1 MSTKKYT
8 NVIVIIAAIVI
19 LSVFAVVKYVNIDD
33 VLLLFGYY
41 DNKVGIINTA
51 DIHGHIVFDDE
62 AGGYY
67 TFDEVD
73 YMMGMPVM
81 KAVIGDLKKKNSASL
96 LLDSGDMFH
105 GTNEANIEKA
115 KGVVEVANLMG
126 FDAMTVGNHDFDFG
140 LDRLIEINKQL
151 KFPMLT
157 ANIYKNGTPLFKQ
170 YEFVNVGGKKIA
182 LLGLTVQD
190 ALSYTNSR
198 DTEGVT
204 IEDPI
209 KCAARIV
216 PELRKQADA
225 VILISHLGNE
235 IDRQVVDK
243 VDGIDLILCGHHHIL
258 YEKAEKYKNTY
269 FVEAGG
275 YSTHV
280 GLADMYFKNGK
291 VKKVVWSLHRTRDAS
306 RADTQMKAAADKYY
320 AIAMEK
326 AKIKVGKSEVKLDG
340 IRSHVRSQEAILGNV
355 LADAMKEVG
364 NADIALMN
372 GGGIRESI
380 PQGEIDLYKI
390 GKALPFVNSL
400 VTVEM
405 KGENIYSA
413 LERGIRQYPNSGTN
427 GGFLQVSGIKFAFDA
442 SKPAGERVTK
452 IVFNGSELD
461 KEKFYKVATN
471 DYLYN
476 GGDNYEEFKNC
487 KLLYKGEL
495 LKNVLAKYIKEKGT
509 LNPKLEGRIKV
520 ENERYK

>member
-1 MSTKKYT
+1 MNIKKYT
-8 NVIVIIAAIVI
+8 NVIIIIVLLAAAA
-19 LSVFAVVKYVNIDD
+19 VFIAVKYINVDD
-33 VLLLFGYY
+33 VLLFLGYY
-41 DNKVGIINTA
+41 DNKVSIINTA

-62 AGGYY
+62 TGGYY
-67 TFDEVD
+67 TLDEVD

-81 KAVIGDLKKKNSASL
+81 KAVISDIKNKNSNSL

-140 LDRLIEINKQL
+140 LDRLMEINKQL
-151 KFPMLT
+151 KFPMLS
-157 ANIYKNGTPLFKQ
+157 ANIYKGGKPLFKE
-170 YEFVNVGGKKIA
+170 YEIVKAGGKKIA

-258 YEKAEKYKNTY
+258 YQKAEKYKNTY
-269 FVEAGG
+269 LVEAGG

-280 GLADMYFKNGK
+280 GLADMYFRNGR
-291 VKKVVWSLHRTRDAS
+291 VQNVVWSIHRTRDAS
-306 RADTQMKAAADKYY
+306 RADKAMKSVADKYY

-326 AKIKVGKSEVKLDG
+326 GKVKVGKSEVKLDG
-340 IRSHVRSQEAILGNV
+340 IRSHVRSQEATLGDL
-355 LADAMKEVG
+355 LADAMREAG

-380 PQGEIDLYKI
+380 PDGDIDLYKV
-390 GKALPFVNSL
+390 GKALPFINSL

-405 KGENIYSA
+405 KGRNIYSA

-427 GGFLQVSGIKFAFDA
+427 GGFLQVSGIKFTFDA
-442 SKPAGERVTK
+442 SRPAGERVTK
-452 IVFNGSELD
+452 VIYNGGELD
-461 KEKFYKVATN
+461 KDKLYSVATN

-476 GGDNYEEFKNC
+476 GGDNYDEFKDC
-487 KLLYKGEL
+487 RLLFRGEL
-495 LKNVLAKYIKEKGT
+495 LKDVLAKYIKEKGT
-509 LNPKLEGRIKV
+509 INPELEGRIKV